1 MDLVTQI
8 RPYEPRDLEALYRI
22 CLATGWAGE
31 DASGVYQDPKLV
43 GHLYAAP
50 YGVLAP
56 ECALV
61 AEDDGG
67 VAGYIL
73 GAVDTAAFE
82 ARAEAEWWPGLRG
95 EYVDPAGR
103 PRRHWTPDQRLAFLI
118 HHPNRAPAE
127 LARRFPAHLHIDLL
141 PRLQGQG
148 LGRRMMD
155 AWLAL
160 AKSMGASG
168 AHLGVSAAN
177 HRAVRFYRA
186 YGLAE
191 QADWSGASGHTF
203 ATTL

>member
-1 MDLVTQI
+1 MAEI
-8 RPYEPRDLEALYRI
+8 RPYREGDLEDLYRI
-22 CLATGWAGE
+22 CLLTGWSGE
-31 DASGVYQDPKLV
+31 DASGIYRDPKLV

-61 AEDDGG
+61 AEDAEG

-82 ARAEAEWWPGLRG
+82 ARAEAQWWPPLRSQ
-95 EYVDPAGR
+95 YADPAGQ
-103 PRRHWTPDQRLAFLI
+103 PRREWTPDQRLAFLI
-118 HHPNRAPAE
+118 HHPNRTPAE
-127 LARRFPAHLHIDLL
+127 LALRFPAHLHIDLL

-148 LGRRMMD
+148 LGRQMMD

-177 HRAVRFYRA
+177 HRALRFYRA

-191 QADWSGASGHTF
+191 QAEWSGRHSILF
-203 ATTL
+203 ATDL

>member
-1 MDLVTQI
+1 VAEI
-8 RPYEPRDLEALYRI
+8 RPYTEGDLEDLYRI
-22 CLATGWAGE
+22 CLATGWSGE
-31 DASGVYQDPKLV
+31 DASAIYEDPKLV

-50 YGVLAP
+50 YGVLRP

-61 AEDDGG
+61 AEDAEG

-73 GAVDTAAFE
+73 GAADTAAFE
-82 ARAEAEWWPGLRG
+82 AELEAEWWPKLRP
-95 EYVDPAGR
+95 EYADPAGQ
-103 PRRHWTPDQRLAFLI
+103 PRREWTPDQRLAFLI
-118 HHPNRAPAE
+118 HHPVPTPAE
-127 LARRFPAHLHIDLL
+127 LAERFPAHLHIDLL

-160 AKSMGASG
+160 AKSMGAAG

-186 YGLAE
+186 YGLEE
-191 QADWSGASGHTF
+191 QSEWSSPSGHTF
-203 ATTL
+203 ATRL